1 MRHLSPLRA
10 LLAAAG
16 LLLATAAGH
25 AEPPPGIK
33 LATWNLE
40 WLTTRPTGDA
50 SLPDDA
56 TTKRPEDIA
65 TLAGYAAHLDA
76 DAVGIQEV
84 DGPEIAARIFPP
96 DRYQIF
102 MTDDHV
108 VQRVGLAVRRGFVVT
123 RYPDLQGLDVTSP
136 GAAHHLRSGLDVSIA
151 RDGMRLRILVVHL
164 KTGCWRMGF
173 GGSAPY
179 QCRLLHLQL
188 DVLKSW
194 LEARQAEHIP
204 FVLMGDFN
212 RNMPVHDLFLDALEA
227 SAPMVLATAGH
238 ISPCWGGEDFIDHIF
253 AGGAAQAW
261 LAPET
266 LRVMVYRETNPD
278 MKERL
283 SDHCAV
289 SVRLAPDR

>member
-1 MRHLSPLRA
+1 M
-10 LLAAAG
+10 
-16 LLLATAAGH
+16 
-25 AEPPPGIK
+25 
-33 LATWNLE
+33 
-40 WLTTRPTGDA
+40 
-50 SLPDDA
+50 
-56 TTKRPEDIA
+56 
-65 TLAGYAAHLDA
+65 
-76 DAVGIQEV
+76 
-84 DGPEIAARIFPP
+84 
-96 DRYQIF
+96 
-102 MTDDHV
+102 
-108 VQRVGLAVRRGFVVT
+108 
-123 RYPDLQGLDVTSP
+123 
-136 GAAHHLRSGLDVSIA
+136 
-151 RDGMRLRILVVHL
+151 
-164 KTGCWRMGF
+164 
-173 GGSAPY
+173 
-179 QCRLLHLQL
+179 
-188 DVLKSW
+188 LKSW